1 MKKDAFLKKLE
12 ESLSKLSDED
22 RKKVLRKYKS
32 TFTRKMNKG
41 MTEEEIIDEFGN
53 YNDLVKKILLDYGI
67 DTPAQESASTI
78 ADFFKDFV
86 KVIEDI
92 VVYVSK
98 QDVKDIVMLVL
109 KLLVTLIIISLL
121 KLPILLL
128 RDLGSGVFGL
138 LFMPL
143 STVLIFCW
151 RFLLEISY
159 VIIAITVFIKV
170 FNIIIKPSMKKQK
183 K

>member
-1 MKKDAFLKKLE
+1 
-12 ESLSKLSDED
+12 
-22 RKKVLRKYKS
+22 
-32 TFTRKMNKG
+32 
-41 MTEEEIIDEFGN
+41 
-53 YNDLVKKILLDYGI
+53 
-67 DTPAQESASTI
+67 
-78 ADFFKDFV
+78 
-86 KVIEDI
+86 
-92 VVYVSK
+92 
-98 QDVKDIVMLVL
+98 MLVL

-138 LFMPL
+138 LFMTL